1 MDEQQSGN
9 NTRRVG
15 ARTKNTIL
23 PLAADMGRIPPHA
36 TDLEQ
41 AVLGAMMLEKNAVT
55 DTIDMLSTESFYD
68 PKHQYIYGA
77 IRELFGTSN
86 PIDLLTVTHKLKDKA
101 NWKWPVV
108 PFTFH
113 RSRNGLLRR
122 RTLNTTRGLFL
133 KNTFN
138 VRSSACVRKL
148 YAMRTKKRPTCLNC

>member
-9 NTRRVG
+9 NPRRVG

-86 PIDLLTVTHKLKDKA
+86 PIDLLTVTHKLRDKGELEIA
-101 NWKWPVV
+101 GGAVYISSLTQRV
-108 PFTFH
+108 A
-113 RSRNGLLRR
+113 
-122 RTLNTTRGLFL
+122 
-133 KNTFN
+133 
-138 VRSSACVRKL
+138 SSAHVEYHSRIIAQK
-148 YAMRTKKRPTCLNC
+148 

>member
-55 DTIDMLSTESFYD
+55 IPSICCRRKVSMIRNTNTSTEQFVNFSEH
-68 PKHQYIYGA
+68 P
-77 IRELFGTSN
+77 IRLTCSPEPINSN
-86 PIDLLTVTHKLKDKA
+86 TKA
-101 NWKWPVV
+101 NWKWP
-108 PFTFH
+108 
-113 RSRNGLLRR
+113 
-122 RTLNTTRGLFL
+122 
-133 KNTFN
+133 
-138 VRSSACVRKL
+138 A
-148 YAMRTKKRPTCLNC
+148 